1 MATLA
6 NKFMTLKDVAA
17 ATHDKATLELA
28 EVLQDDNEILD
39 DIHFL
44 ECNNGSTH
52 KSALRT
58 SLPEVSWAEINK
70 GTASSKS
77 TAKQVTDVTGM
88 IEARS
93 IIDERLCIGM
103 KDKSGLAAIRKNED
117 LAFTEAMN
125 QEFAECLFY
134 GDPAKD
140 PKKFLGFTNRYAA
153 PVGEVA
159 DQLVDGGGQGSDNTS
174 VWLVGWG
181 VGKCF
186 GLYPTNSKAGLEV
199 KDLGLRDARDGE
211 GLEYSA
217 YKTEFRWAAGLCVR
231 DHRYVGRLCNIDVSN
246 LANAVG
252 AESNPASD
260 LVKNMIILS
269 ERVKSAGTQKQA
281 FYCTRRVMTALR
293 LQILAKQNV
302 NLAFETVAGK
312 KVLTF
317 NGIPVRRCDALLE
330 TESRVTGDF
339 VQG

>member
-6 NKFMTLKDVAA
+6 NKFMTLRDVAA
-17 ATHDKATLELA
+17 ATNDKATLELA
-28 EVLQDDNEILD
+28 EVLQDDNEVLD

-52 KSALRT
+52 KSAYRT
-58 SLPEVSWAEINK
+58 SLPAVGWAELNK

-103 KDKSGLAAIRKNED
+103 KDRTGLAAIRKNED

-134 GDPAKD
+134 GDPDHDA
-140 PKKFLGFTNRYAA
+140 KKFLGFAPRYDN
-153 PVGEVA
+153 PEKENGE
-159 DQLVDGGGQGSDNTS
+159 QLVDGGGTGSDNSS
-174 VWLVGWG
+174 VWLIGWG
-181 VGKCF
+181 PAKVF

-199 KDLGLRDARDGE
+199 KDLGLRDARDGD

-231 DHRYVGRLCNIDVSN
+231 DWRYVGRLCNIDMSN
-246 LANAVG
+246 LTSGSSAA
-252 AESNPASD
+252 D
-260 LVKNMIILS
+260 LVKKLIILS
-269 ERVKSAGTQKQA
+269 ERVKSAGATKQA
-281 FYCTRRVMTALR
+281 FYCTRRVTTALR
-293 LQILAKQNV
+293 LQILDKSNV
-302 NLAFETVAGK
+302 NLTFESVAGK

-330 TESRVTGDF
+330 TEAQVTGTF
-339 VQG
+339 TQG